1 MSDNKFTEFKAIAD
15 AMEGDFEKFYVKG
28 VAAAGTR
35 VRKHLQE
42 MAKLCKEVRKDV
54 TEVKNSRKEEK
65 PAAKPLAKAA
75 FKTAP
80 VATASAKATVT
91 KLAKKVK

>member
-1 MSDNKFTEFKAIAD
+1 MADNRFTEFKAIAD
-15 AMEGDFEKFYVKG
+15 TMEGDFEKFYVKG

-35 VRKHLQE
+35 IRKSLQE

-54 TEVKNSRKEEK
+54 TEVKNARKEEGG
-65 PAAKPLAKAA
+65 AAKPLAKAA

-80 VATASAKATVT
+80 VTAATKATVT